1 MGLNTEWT
9 ELRMG
14 LNLEWTKRRTGL
26 NLEFLSTSN
35 GTISIAVKNIFI
47 VSNFF
52 NMELNSYVEALITFF
67 D

>member
-1 MGLNTEWT
+1 M
-9 ELRMG
+9 
-14 LNLEWTKRRTGL
+14 
-26 NLEFLSTSN
+26 N

-52 NMELNSYVEALITFF
+52 NMELNPYVEALITFL